1 MVSTV
6 NSHGIP
12 GRETA
17 GGYDIHHGHSRQAT
31 LHTAFLNSAG
41 GINSSQGHPH
51 RIAGFIPCRWTSI
64 NPKGML

>member
-6 NSHGIP
+6 NSRGIP

-31 LHTAFLNSAG
+31 LHTAFLNSAR
-41 GINSSQGHPH
+41 GINSSTGSSPMV
-51 RIAGFIPCRWTSI
+51 IIPADYWLILFCFKSY
-64 NPKGML
+64 